1 MPVKK
6 IACLSV
12 SEFAIFSNPTIRNQL
27 KVTLT
32 FTRLFSLLKGF
43 ALGKLLLPPS
53 AKEPSGGV
61 RKGRVREGSDE
72 GPCGR
77 SLSVPP
83 DYEDSI
89 VNIMKIYNKGSN
101 PGLEK

>member
-1 MPVKK
+1 M
-6 IACLSV
+6 SV

-72 GPCGR
+72 GPYGR

-83 DYEDSI
+83 DFGGVMLMTQVFLFYKIIFNKKI
-89 VNIMKIYNKGSN
+89 VLKNFF
-101 PGLEK
+101 